1 MNKRVSSA
9 EFGSASIL
17 PISWMYIRMMGGEGL
32 RKASEVSLLSANWLA
47 NEIDTS
53 FKVLYKQRM
62 VVLHMNVFLIVELYQ
77 LQQKMSQRD

>member
-1 MNKRVSSA
+1 MDKRVSSA

-32 RKASEVSLLSANWLA
+32 RKASEISLLSANWLA

-53 FKVLYKQRM
+53 FKVSK
-62 VVLHMNVFLIVELYQ
+62 
-77 LQQKMSQRD
+77 